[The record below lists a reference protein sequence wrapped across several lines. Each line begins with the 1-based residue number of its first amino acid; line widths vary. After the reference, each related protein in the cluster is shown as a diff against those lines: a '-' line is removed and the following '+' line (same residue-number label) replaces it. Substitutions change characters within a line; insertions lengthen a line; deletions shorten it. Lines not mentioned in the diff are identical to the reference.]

1 MNDIYKYL
9 IQFFLGGTLF
19 IILYHFTKQK
29 NTVICSIIPALPVV
43 FLTGYFYLLYFNGD
57 VKKYNKNAIFTF
69 SIDVL
74 FMILLYLFITVFIKN
89 IYLSLLI
96 AFMLYI
102 ILLCGLV
109 KYKILK

>member
-1 MNDIYKYL
+1 MSEIYKYL
-9 IQFFLGGTLF
+9 MQFFLGGTLF

-29 NTVICSIIPALPVV
+29 NTIVSSSIPAFPVV
-43 FLTGYFYLLYFNGD
+43 FLTVYFYLLYFHGN

-69 SIDVL
+69 GLDVL
-74 FMILLYLFITVFIKN
+74 FMILLYLLITVFIKN

-96 AFMLYI
+96 AFVLYI
-102 ILLCGLV
+102 ISLCALV